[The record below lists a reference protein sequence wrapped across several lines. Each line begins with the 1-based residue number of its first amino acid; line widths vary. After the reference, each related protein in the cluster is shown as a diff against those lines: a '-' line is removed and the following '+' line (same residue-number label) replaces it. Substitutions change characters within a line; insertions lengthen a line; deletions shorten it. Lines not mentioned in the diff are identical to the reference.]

1 MDTVIA
7 APKTGMQKLL
17 DAVERVGNRV
27 PHPVMI
33 FVYLIGIVVVL
44 SAILALF
51 SVQVSYMAYNPATH
65 EIEPATT
72 AARSLLTIDGIRFM
86 FAGVV
91 RNFMGFNA
99 VGVIIVAMVGVGVAE
114 ESGLVKAL
122 IRKLVMV
129 APPKALT
136 FILVL
141 VGILSSI
148 AADAGYLVLIPLA
161 AAAFLS
167 VGRHPLAGLAAA
179 FAAVAAAFL
188 VNVLIVPVDGIL
200 TEITNDA
207 IRLVNPSRTID
218 LAANLWFSIGSV
230 ALLTVLITVIT
241 EKVIEPR
248 LGAYGGDYVVPGE
261 NSLSEAEYRGL
272 RFALRGLIAVVLL
285 IGLLLLPP
293 GAPLRNPET
302 GAMISD
308 SPFMNSLIVSIALVF
323 MVCGIA
329 YGRGAGT
336 LKTTGEAIGAMQK
349 AIASLGGLIL
359 LLLVISQFIALF
371 NYTNMATL
379 AAVSLAG
386 LLQQANLDALWLL
399 IGFVVVV
406 FILDLLI
413 TAAIAKWAIFAPVF
427 VPLLMQLGVEPEAVL
442 AAYRVGDSPVN
453 AITPLNVYFGMVV
466 GFCQLY
472 DKDAGVGTVVAM
484 MLPYVGALFVVWI
497 LMLVG
502 WYLLALPFGP

>member
-1 MDTVIA
+1 MDGAIT
-7 APKTGMQKLL
+7 APTTAMQKLL

-44 SAILALF
+44 SAVLALF
-51 SVQVSYMAYNPATH
+51 GVQVSYQAYNPATH

-179 FAAVAAAFL
+179 FAAVASAFL

-207 IRLVNPSRTID
+207 IALVNPSIRID
-218 LAANLWFSIGSV
+218 LAANLWFSIASV
-230 ALLTVLITVIT
+230 VMLTFLIAVIT
-241 EKVIEPR
+241 ERVIEPR
-248 LGAYGGDYVVPGE
+248 LGVYTGDYQVPGD
-261 NSLSEAEYRGL
+261 
-272 RFALRGLIAVVLL
+272 
-285 IGLLLLPP
+285 
-293 GAPLRNPET
+293 T
-302 GAMISD
+302 
-308 SPFMNSLIVSIALVF
+308 
-323 MVCGIA
+323 
-329 YGRGAGT
+329 
-336 LKTTGEAIGAMQK
+336 
-349 AIASLGGLIL
+349 
-359 LLLVISQFIALF
+359 
-371 NYTNMATL
+371 
-379 AAVSLAG
+379 
-386 LLQQANLDALWLL
+386 
-399 IGFVVVV
+399 
-406 FILDLLI
+406 
-413 TAAIAKWAIFAPVF
+413 
-427 VPLLMQLGVEPEAVL
+427 
-442 AAYRVGDSPVN
+442 
-453 AITPLNVYFGMVV
+453 
-466 GFCQLY
+466 
-472 DKDAGVGTVVAM
+472 
-484 MLPYVGALFVVWI
+484 
-497 LMLVG
+497 
-502 WYLLALPFGP
+502 

>member
-1 MDTVIA
+1 MDTAIA

-44 SAILALF
+44 SAVLALF
-51 SVQVSYMAYNPATH
+51 GVQVSYQAYNPATH

-188 VNVLIVPVDGIL
+188 VNILIVPVDGIL
-200 TEITNDA
+200 T
-207 IRLVNPSRTID
+207 RLKQC
-218 LAANLWFSIGSV
+218 A
-230 ALLTVLITVIT
+230 
-241 EKVIEPR
+241 
-248 LGAYGGDYVVPGE
+248 
-261 NSLSEAEYRGL
+261 
-272 RFALRGLIAVVLL
+272 
-285 IGLLLLPP
+285 
-293 GAPLRNPET
+293 
-302 GAMISD
+302 
-308 SPFMNSLIVSIALVF
+308 
-323 MVCGIA
+323 C
-329 YGRGAGT
+329 
-336 LKTTGEAIGAMQK
+336 
-349 AIASLGGLIL
+349 
-359 LLLVISQFIALF
+359 
-371 NYTNMATL
+371 ATL
-379 AAVSLAG
+379 
-386 LLQQANLDALWLL
+386 
-399 IGFVVVV
+399 
-406 FILDLLI
+406 
-413 TAAIAKWAIFAPVF
+413 
-427 VPLLMQLGVEPEAVL
+427 
-442 AAYRVGDSPVN
+442 
-453 AITPLNVYFGMVV
+453 
-466 GFCQLY
+466 
-472 DKDAGVGTVVAM
+472 
-484 MLPYVGALFVVWI
+484 
-497 LMLVG
+497 
-502 WYLLALPFGP
+502 